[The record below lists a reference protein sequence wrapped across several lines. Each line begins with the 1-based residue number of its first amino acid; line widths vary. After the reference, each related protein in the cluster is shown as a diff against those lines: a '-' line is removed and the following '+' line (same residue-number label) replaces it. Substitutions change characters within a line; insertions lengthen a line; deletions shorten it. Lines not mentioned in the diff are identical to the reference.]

1 MTAEGMQA
9 VAGPPLDEG
18 FLRTVWEGLAAT
30 PKAIPPKYFYDARG
44 SELFEAICRLPE
56 YYPTRTERAIL
67 ERRGPDMADAL
78 GTGSL
83 LIEPGAGSC
92 EKVRLLLE
100 PLRPGAYVPVEIC
113 REMVESAAAALQ
125 REYPWLPVYPRAGDF
140 SQLEDLL
147 EGLPGHGHPVV
158 FFPGSTVGN
167 LEPGEVTGFLR
178 RLALVVGPGGH
189 LLIGVDLKKDPLVL
203 QAAYNDAEGVTA
215 AFNRNLLVRINRE
228 LGADFDPGAF
238 EHRAVY
244 DRERG
249 RVEMHLVSRIAQ
261 TAHVAGRPFRFTA
274 GETIHTENSYKYG
287 LDEFAGIAREAGF
300 VRQDYWTD
308 ERGWFSVQ
316 ALRAE

>member
-1 MTAEGMQA
+1 MQA
-9 VAGPPLDEG
+9 VAQSPLDEA
-18 FLRTVWEGLAAT
+18 FLNAVWEGLAAT

-67 ERRGPDMADAL
+67 ERYGSDLADAL

-100 PLRPGAYVPVEIC
+100 PLWPAAYVPVEIC
-113 REMVESAAAALQ
+113 RQMVDSAAAALQ
-125 REYPWLPVYPRAGDF
+125 REHPWLPVYPRVGDF
-140 SQLEDLL
+140 SQLEGLL
-147 EGLPGHGHPVV
+147 GDVPTHGHPVV

-167 LEPGEVTGFLR
+167 LEPGEVVGFLQ
-178 RLALVVGPGGH
+178 RLARVVGPGGH
-189 LLIGVDLKKDPLVL
+189 LLIGVDLKKDPLIL
-203 QAAYNDAEGVTA
+203 EAAYNDAEGVTA

-238 EHRAVY
+238 GHRAVY
-244 DRERG
+244 EPEHG
-249 RVEMHLVSRIAQ
+249 RVEMHLVSRIDQ
-261 TAHVAGRPFRFTA
+261 TVHVAGRPFRFKA
-274 GETIHTENSYKYG
+274 GESLHTENSYKYD
-287 LDEFAGIAREAGF
+287 LDQFAALAREAGF
-300 VRQDYWTD
+300 ARQHYWTD